1 MSCAAPFTRRPTLSS
16 PPPGREV
23 LGATLYM
30 ACRNP
35 ATGEL
40 IPNSTSC
47 SMCRRLIINAG
58 IAKVVIR
65 DTPTQ
70 YRVVDVQKE
79 WVEEDDSL
87 PENIQL

>member
-1 MSCAAPFTRRPTLSS
+1 
-16 PPPGREV
+16 
-23 LGATLYM
+23 M